1 MTKSIHSDRYK
12 KVVAKLIE
20 ARKEKGLTQRQLAA
34 KAGKYITFVSKYEIF
49 ERRLDI
55 VEFVD
60 VCKALELD
68 PHELLRIIL

>member
-12 KVVAKLIE
+12 KVVSKLIE
-20 ARKEKGLTQRQLAA
+20 ARKKQGLTQRQLAA
-34 KAGKYITFVSKYEIF
+34 KVGKYITFVSKYEIF

-60 VCKALELD
+60 VCKALGLE
-68 PHELLRIIL
+68 PQELLQIIN